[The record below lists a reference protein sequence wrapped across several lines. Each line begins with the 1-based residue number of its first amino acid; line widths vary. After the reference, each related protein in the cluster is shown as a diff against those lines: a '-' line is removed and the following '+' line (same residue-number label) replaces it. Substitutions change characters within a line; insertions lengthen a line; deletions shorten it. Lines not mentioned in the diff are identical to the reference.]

1 MAKIVVWTQRKISK
15 FLFEFRKTT
24 RSSKHNKKF
33 IVVEKEI
40 TDQTQPLECIRE
52 FYGTSFKDK
61 AKLYK
66 GDLTKNDL
74 YNSLISMQ
82 NDKSPSNDGLTK

>member
-1 MAKIVVWTQRKISK
+1 MYKGILRN
-15 FLFEFRKTT
+15 FF
-24 RSSKHNKKF
+24 
-33 IVVEKEI
+33 
-40 TDQTQPLECIRE
+40 
-52 FYGTSFKDK
+52 SFKDK